1 MRLPAHFSEQDLT
14 RDQRGSTRRALSL
27 DVPGEAPK
35 AGEVAVTI
43 HDVSLTGV
51 LLQTCA
57 RLDSGDTFQLELPE
71 AGNVEAI
78 VMWNSGEFYGCQF
91 RQPISP
97 AALSAALLKGEARPA
112 EVSRA
117 VEDADVLGEL
127 RAITAKVQKITARVE
142 RTLRH
147 LAEDRD
153 DPPVS

>member
-1 MRLPAHFSEQDLT
+1 MRLTAHFSEQDLV
-14 RDQRGSTRRALSL
+14 RDQRRSTRRALRL

-35 AGEVAVTI
+35 EGGVAVTI

-51 LLQTCA
+51 LLQTA
-57 RLDSGDTFQLELPE
+57 AKLQPGDSFQLELPE
-71 AGNVEAI
+71 AGNVETM
-78 VMWNSGEFYGCQF
+78 VVWDSGDFYGCQF

-97 AALSAALLKGEARPA
+97 AQLSAALLKGDAKPT

-117 VEDADVLGEL
+117 AEEVNVVAEL
-127 RAITAKVQKITARVE
+127 QAITAKVQRITARVE

-147 LAEDRD
+147 LAEDKN